1 MYAFL
6 EQKAIVE
13 QRFVEQRLCLREG
26 PRKDELVTGAHR
38 RAASGAGRQP
48 RFLSVMDFFK
58 LEVKAIKNLECK
70 DTQISSAEQTPGS
83 SWLFSNDDTESRLE
97 RHERSGRTP

>member
-13 QRFVEQRLCLREG
+13 QRSVEQRLCLREG

-38 RAASGAGRQP
+38 RAASGARRQP
-48 RFLSVMDFFK
+48 RFLSVLDFFE
-58 LEVKAIKNLECK
+58 LEVNAIKTLECK
-70 DTQISSAEQTPGS
+70 DTQISSAGQTPGS
-83 SWLFSNDDTESRLE
+83 SWLFSKDT
-97 RHERSGRTP
+97 RSLSMA